1 MRIYRNNSMDS
12 EVAHIWIEENS
23 GKVIAESYWDN
34 AGFRLDDS
42 ELVSDDRWWID
53 AFNADIMI
61 GAREIDPDTVE
72 SPPELENAVG
82 KAEAEWIRSV
92 LDDSLKGA

>member
-1 MRIYRNNSMDS
+1 MDS

-34 AGFRLDDS
+34 AGFELDDS
-42 ELVSDDRWWID
+42 ELVSDDRWRRVVEIRP
-53 AFNADIMI
+53 DI
-61 GAREIDPDTVE
+61 VE
-72 SPPELENAVG
+72 THPELENAVG